1 MNKINLFFIIIF
13 LNSFLEGNNILSAK
27 NLIKCDNNAKLIDL
41 GDNNYECVCNNGY
54 NGNGYKC
61 EKNDVNIRG
70 SVINKVRTILVRNLQ
85 ESETTS
91 AATTT
96 LDLTTTIQETTTT
109 NPPDTTTTTPIADT
123 TTPSSIIDDTP
134 GEYCNAASPQPTTNT
149 INIILG
155 YYSNWARHRANKPFT
170 VNDINVGI

>member
-1 MNKINLFFIIIF
+1 MNKINLFFLIIF
-13 LNSFLEGNNILSAK
+13 FNSFLEGSNILSAK

-54 NGNGYKC
+54 YGNGYKC

-70 SVINKVRTILVRNLQ
+70 SVNKVRTILTRNLQ
-85 ESETTS
+85 ESETTPE
-91 AATTT
+91 ATTPPPPPP
-96 LDLTTTIQETTTT
+96 DETTTT
-109 NPPDTTTTTPIADT
+109 TTTTTTPPPDAT
-123 TTPSSIIDDTP
+123 TTPPPIIDDTP
-134 GEYCNAASPQPTTNT
+134 GEYCNVANPPEPTTNT

-170 VNDINVGI
+170 VNDINAGI